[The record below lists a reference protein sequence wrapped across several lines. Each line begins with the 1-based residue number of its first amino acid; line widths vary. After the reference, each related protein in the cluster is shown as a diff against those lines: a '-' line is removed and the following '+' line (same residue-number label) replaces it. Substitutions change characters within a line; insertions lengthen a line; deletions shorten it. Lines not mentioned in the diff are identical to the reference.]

1 MELSTITDLDKLKS
15 LAYDEI
21 AKKEQAENNLRLV
34 NQRILDITTA
44 KNTVVS
50 EIAKKKAEMDAKAAA
65 DQDPAAASDDSEST
79 DSESTDS
86 ESTDSESTDEQA
98 ADN

>member
-50 EIAKKKAEMDAKAAA
+50 IAKKKAEMDAKAAA

-86 ESTDSESTDEQA
+86 ESTDEQA

>member
-86 ESTDSESTDEQA
+86 ESTGEQA

>member
-86 ESTDSESTDEQA
+86 ESTDEQA

>member
-79 DSESTDS
+79 D
-86 ESTDSESTDEQA
+86 EQA

>member
-21 AKKEQAENNLRLV
+21 VKKEQAENNLRLI
-34 NQRILDITTA
+34 NQRIVDIMTA

-65 DQDPAAASDDSEST
+65 PAAASDENSGSDSEPT
-79 DSESTDS
+79 G
-86 ESTDSESTDEQA
+86 EQPEGEQPA
-98 ADN
+98 ENQ

>member
-21 AKKEQAENNLRLV
+21 AKKEQAENNLRLI
-34 NQRILDITTA
+34 NQRIVDITTA

-65 DQDPAAASDDSEST
+65 PAAASDDSSGS
-79 DSESTDS
+79 DSEPTG
-86 ESTDSESTDEQA
+86 EQPEGEQPA
-98 ADN
+98 ENQ

>member
-79 DSESTDS
+79 DSESTD
-86 ESTDSESTDEQA
+86 EQA